1 MAWMMRLSII
11 SRAAGRIPA
20 PMIAETV
27 SVASLDYVLDRDN
40 PLFAK
45 LEAFLRQ

>member
-1 MAWMMRLSII
+1 MWAAWNQIDD
-11 SRAAGRIPA
+11 AGYGCFWLINH
-20 PMIAETV
+20 
-27 SVASLDYVLDRDN
+27 RDN